1 MKSAISA
8 LTLAML
14 VTTAGASA
22 DAADVLAPASERFAG
37 SPEEVPDF
45 QRHMV
50 PLLSKLGCNGRACHG
65 SFQGRGGFRLSL
77 FGYDFKMDQEGL
89 AERVDTDEP
98 LASYALE
105 KATLQTDHE
114 GGKRMEVG
122 SWEYNIFHNWIQAG
136 AKPVAEDAATLVK
149 LHVTPQEILFNGAG
163 EQVPLKAVAEW
174 SDGTHEDVT
183 TLCRFQSNDEQI
195 AKIDSEGLVTSGEP
209 GDSHVVAFYDN
220 AVVPVPVIRPVSEQT
235 GKSYPSIAA
244 NTRVDKL
251 VLDKLS
257 KLGIVPS
264 DQSDDAEFLRRVTL
278 DLAGTLPTADEV
290 REFLNDKSPDKRER
304 KIDALLETPAYAAWW
319 TQKLCDYTGN
329 SDQNLAN
336 VSPNNSAGREW
347 YDWIYKRVADNTSYD
362 ELVAGLVLAT
372 SRRDGEEYR
381 DYSERRSQWYK
392 DGASTS
398 LADEPSLPHYWAR
411 RNFRTAEDRAV
422 GFAYTFLGIRIQ
434 CAQCHKHPFDQW
446 TQKDFEQ
453 FQGFFGR
460 TVYAQN
466 GADRK
471 EYNQL
476 VEELGLGDKRGGEL
490 RRELTKML
498 RDGKTVPMGEVYNRG
513 SRVTDAVRKK
523 AEAARKAG
531 REVELPKEEAKLLGG
546 DVVDLAQ
553 LDDPREPLMEWL
565 RAKDNR
571 LFARAFVNRV
581 WASYFNRGIVEPTD
595 DLSLANP
602 PSNEALL
609 SYLADGF
616 IESGY
621 DMKWVHRTIANSDTY
636 QRTWKPNATN
646 ELDERNF
653 SRAVPRRIPAEV
665 AYDAIQMAT
674 LSDERT
680 QSYLHDLEDRAIAM
694 PGIPRGNA
702 RYRGEYYALSVFGK
716 SIRENNCDCERS
728 SEASLLQ
735 TIYLRNDQDLLD
747 QIDRQRGGWLTDV
760 TTEAGLTVDR
770 TPAPGPQRP
779 NNYAATVAK
788 YQKQIRD
795 YRKKGGSEKAIQ
807 KVQARL
813 REYQKKYG
821 RAPADNQGDPQPEE
835 RKLAREESR
844 KIVEEAYL
852 RTLSRYPTGDELA
865 LAQTYV
871 NDTDDPTD
879 GLRGL
884 LWTLLNTKEFIVNH

>member
-1 MKSAISA
+1 MSRI
-8 LTLAML
+8 
-14 VTTAGASA
+14 
-22 DAADVLAPASERFAG
+22 
-37 SPEEVPDF
+37 
-45 QRHMV
+45 
-50 PLLSKLGCNGRACHG
+50 
-65 SFQGRGGFRLSL
+65 
-77 FGYDFKMDQEGL
+77 
-89 AERVDTDEP
+89 
-98 LASYALE
+98 
-105 KATLQTDHE
+105 
-114 GGKRMEVG
+114 
-122 SWEYNIFHNWIQAG
+122 
-136 AKPVAEDAATLVK
+136 
-149 LHVTPQEILFNGAG
+149 
-163 EQVPLKAVAEW
+163 
-174 SDGTHEDVT
+174 
-183 TLCRFQSNDEQI
+183 
-195 AKIDSEGLVTSGEP
+195 
-209 GDSHVVAFYDN
+209 
-220 AVVPVPVIRPVSEQT
+220 
-235 GKSYPSIAA
+235 
-244 NTRVDKL
+244 
-251 VLDKLS
+251 
-257 KLGIVPS
+257 
-264 DQSDDAEFLRRVTL
+264 
-278 DLAGTLPTADEV
+278 PT
-290 REFLNDKSPDKRER
+290 
-304 KIDALLETPAYAAWW
+304 
-319 TQKLCDYTGN
+319 
-329 SDQNLAN
+329 
-336 VSPNNSAGREW
+336 
-347 YDWIYKRVADNTSYD
+347 
-362 ELVAGLVLAT
+362 
-372 SRRDGEEYR
+372 
-381 DYSERRSQWYK
+381 
-392 DGASTS
+392 
-398 LADEPSLPHYWAR
+398 
-411 RNFRTAEDRAV
+411 
-422 GFAYTFLGIRIQ
+422 
-434 CAQCHKHPFDQW
+434 
-446 TQKDFEQ
+446 
-453 FQGFFGR
+453 
-460 TVYAQN
+460 
-466 GADRK
+466 
-471 EYNQL
+471 
-476 VEELGLGDKRGGEL
+476 
-490 RRELTKML
+490 
-498 RDGKTVPMGEVYNRG
+498 
-513 SRVTDAVRKK
+513 
-523 AEAARKAG
+523 
-531 REVELPKEEAKLLGG
+531 EEAKLLGG

-616 IESGY
+616 IDSGY

-770 TPAPGPQRP
+770 KPAAGPQQP
-779 NNYAATVAK
+779 KNYAATVAK

-807 KVQARL
+807 KVQARM

-821 RAPADNQGDPQPEE
+821 RAPAGKQDETQPEE
-835 RKLAREESR
+835 RKLAQEESR

-852 RTLSRYPTGDELA
+852 RTLSRFPTGEELA